1 MGRQRSH
8 PAGQFVSLEPA
19 TEADLPAIM
28 RIERTPGYE
37 LFIGHWEL
45 AEHQAHLAS
54 TDARYFVWRD
64 GGVAGF
70 AILQGFDAP
79 HPSRLLKRLGVARPG
94 KGAGTAFLRA
104 LMKWVFE
111 TTDTHRF
118 ELQCNM
124 VNPRALHVYEREG
137 FTVEGVKRD
146 VYRMDDGS
154 FSSSAFLSIL
164 RPEWAARAPGQP

>member
-1 MGRQRSH
+1 M
-8 PAGQFVSLEPA
+8 SLEPA
-19 TEADLPAIM
+19 TPDDLSAIM

-37 LFIGHWEL
+37 LFIGQWDLEI
-45 AEHQAHLAS
+45 HQAALAS

-64 GGVAGF
+64 SGVAGF
-70 AILQGFDAP
+70 AILQGFDGP
-79 HPSRLLKRLGVARPG
+79 HPTVLLKRIGVGRPG
-94 KGAGTAFLRA
+94 KGLGTRFLRA
-104 LMKWVFE
+104 VMVKVFE

-137 FTVEGVKRD
+137 FTIEGVKRD
-146 VYRMDDGS
+146 IYRMEDGS

-164 RPEWAARAPGQP
+164 RPEWAARALGPP